1 MNENSVPFLAYG
13 LITLTSMMLAYVTVL
28 DKSEPRGNNEKVP
41 EVIAEQQDDVYEE
54 EQQEIPEEPQEE
66 IQEESYSDY
75 YHGSKS
81 KEEFCF

>member
-41 EVIAEQQDDVYEE
+41 QVIS
-54 EQQEIPEEPQEE
+54 EQQENVVEESEEQPQEVQEEPVE
-66 IQEESYSDY
+66 EESMQV
-75 YHGSKS
+75 
-81 KEEFCF
+81 EPTE

>member
-41 EVIAEQQDDVYEE
+41 EVI
-54 EQQEIPEEPQEE
+54 
-66 IQEESYSDY
+66 S
-75 YHGSKS
+75 
-81 KEEFCF
+81 

>member
-41 EVIAEQQDDVYEE
+41 EVIAEQQEDASE
-54 EQQEIPEEPQEE
+54 EEPQEP
-66 IQEESYSDY
+66 QEQE
-75 YHGSKS
+75 
-81 KEEFCF
+81 